1 MSIVLQK
8 IMSIF
13 EINQIFYKIH
23 SNSIIILPNT
33 ITKHSALIWRHL
45 LGIQDQNIKISR
57 YCKIC
62 STTLMDGCCCCT
74 RRLQPPRPIRKRK
87 ADDVNYVLWPRFSK
101 KIDLNPLYSF
111 FFLFV
116 FSLSSSLCLQLCCVL
131 ILAKNA
137 AFRSRKWKNIGKG
150 RLSSSSF
157 FFCCMSQ
164 KVIFVV
170 ETTQFGSTKPM
181 TSSISIVFVS
191 LEVE

>member
-1 MSIVLQK
+1 
-8 IMSIF
+8 
-13 EINQIFYKIH
+13 
-23 SNSIIILPNT
+23 
-33 ITKHSALIWRHL
+33 
-45 LGIQDQNIKISR
+45 
-57 YCKIC
+57 
-62 STTLMDGCCCCT
+62 MDGCCCCCT

-111 FFLFV
+111 FFYFLFV

-157 FFCCMSQ
+157 FFCRMSQ
-164 KVIFVV
+164 KSHFHCWNHNGIIYNNYCICIYWGWINIEYLVFISW
-170 ETTQFGSTKPM
+170 ECDGILGTW
-181 TSSISIVFVS
+181 SIY
-191 LEVE
+191 

>member
-62 STTLMDGCCCCT
+62 STTLMAAAAAPEDCSRQGPSGKGKPT
-74 RRLQPPRPIRKRK
+74 TSTMYYGLVFPRKSISTP
-87 ADDVNYVLWPRFSK
+87 YTP
-101 KIDLNPLYSF
+101 
-111 FFLFV
+111 
-116 FSLSSSLCLQLCCVL
+116 SSSC
-131 ILAKNA
+131 
-137 AFRSRKWKNIGKG
+137 
-150 RLSSSSF
+150 SSSAFLPAFACSSAVCLF
-157 FFCCMSQ
+157 LRKTQLSDQ
-164 KVIFVV
+164 GNGKISVKVA
-170 ETTQFGSTKPM
+170 
-181 TSSISIVFVS
+181 
-191 LEVE
+191 

>member
-1 MSIVLQK
+1 
-8 IMSIF
+8 
-13 EINQIFYKIH
+13 
-23 SNSIIILPNT
+23 
-33 ITKHSALIWRHL
+33 
-45 LGIQDQNIKISR
+45 
-57 YCKIC
+57 
-62 STTLMDGCCCCT
+62 MDGCCCCCT

-101 KIDLNPLYSF
+101 KIDLNPLYYSF
-111 FFLFV
+111 FFYFYFLFV

-157 FFCCMSQ
+157 FFCRMSQ
-164 KVIFVV
+164 KVIFIVK
-170 ETTQFGSTKPM
+170 TTIRLYKTNAIIYKYLCSQTTYICKCEDFV

>member
-1 MSIVLQK
+1 
-8 IMSIF
+8 
-13 EINQIFYKIH
+13 
-23 SNSIIILPNT
+23 
-33 ITKHSALIWRHL
+33 
-45 LGIQDQNIKISR
+45 
-57 YCKIC
+57 
-62 STTLMDGCCCCT
+62 MDGCCCCT

-111 FFLFV
+111 FFYFLFV

-157 FFCCMSQ
+157 FCRMSQ
-164 KVIFVV
+164 KVIFIV
-170 ETTQFGSTKPM
+170 ETTIQLYKTNDIIYKSSCFLITWEWHKP
-181 TSSISIVFVS
+181 
-191 LEVE
+191 

>member
-1 MSIVLQK
+1 
-8 IMSIF
+8 
-13 EINQIFYKIH
+13 
-23 SNSIIILPNT
+23 
-33 ITKHSALIWRHL
+33 
-45 LGIQDQNIKISR
+45 
-57 YCKIC
+57 
-62 STTLMDGCCCCT
+62 MDGCCCCCT

-111 FFLFV
+111 FFYFLFV

-157 FFCCMSQ
+157 FFCRMSQ
-164 KVIFVV
+164 KVIFRPPFINGRPQ
-170 ETTQFGSTKPM
+170 ETDFIFGRALVPFFETKPPFFSF
-181 TSSISIVFVS
+181 TSFSFTSFVRGH
-191 LEVE
+191 

>member
-1 MSIVLQK
+1 M
-8 IMSIF
+8 
-13 EINQIFYKIH
+13 
-23 SNSIIILPNT
+23 
-33 ITKHSALIWRHL
+33 
-45 LGIQDQNIKISR
+45 KISR

-111 FFLFV
+111 FFYFLFV

-157 FFCCMSQ
+157 FFCRMSQ
-164 KVIFVV
+164 KVIFIV
-170 ETTQFGSTKPM
+170 ETTIRLYKFQCHHLLVIISLGSGINHTFREHFECIMINSNVTIGK
-181 TSSISIVFVS
+181 
-191 LEVE
+191 